1 MLICGQEFNFSALN
15 AKDIERMD
23 TAHQHMT
30 AASAAEAKRE
40 KTGYADALRGQC
52 RLVMGYLDELLG
64 EGAAARLGLDGSD
77 FNDCIRVTAAFR
89 EAIEAEKAAVASVTN
104 VQPAPVNRAQRRAE
118 HKHKHKPPVS
128 HPAAQPDKAERRK
141 QLLAEL
147 AALEND

>member
-23 TAHQHMT
+23 TAQQHMT

-52 RLVMGYLDELLG
+52 RLVMEYLDELLG

-77 FNDCIRVTAAFR
+77 FNDCIRVTEEFKQ
-89 EAIEAEKAAVASVTN
+89 AIQAEQNRAYRPGVAPKKAVAY
-104 VQPAPVNRAQRRAE
+104 
-118 HKHKHKPPVS
+118 
-128 HPAAQPDKAERRK
+128 PAAAKTAAQADKETRRK
-141 QLLAEL
+141 QLLREL
-147 AALEND
+147 AELEND